1 MNGRSIKVNSKDIF
15 DYIIGR
21 SNYDPIERQVDP
33 TRYEVHPDSIYDKFL
48 KKSFEQDECFSIFY
62 KKVKELRFISKE
74 IETKEVRNISVELEQ
89 LAPTLIN
96 L

>member
-1 MNGRSIKVNSKDIF
+1 MNGQSIKVNSKDIF

-21 SNYDPIERQVDP
+21 SSYDPIERQIDP
-33 TRYEVHPDSIYDKFL
+33 TRYEVRSDSIYDKFL
-48 KKSFEQDECFSIFY
+48 KKTFEQDECFSIFY
-62 KKVKELRFISKE
+62 KKVKELRFVSKE
-74 IETKEVRNISVELEQ
+74 IEAKEIGNISVELEQ